1 VESRLSALTG
11 DGTTT
16 IPEYTI
22 LYTIVYTILYTILY
36 TIPYTIL
43 SVMKETSSH
52 PYSHSLPF
60 TPIHSHS
67 FPFTFLSHA
76 FTIGALSLSPCII
89 TPYLVHMCAAVPRN
103 RPNHAS
109 YHITDITGNTRIP
122 EEYLPF
128 TLHTSVLS
136 PPTTTAISH
145 SPFPSSRPLRNS
157 IILLP
162 RQLVT

>member
-1 VESRLSALTG
+1 MESRLSALTG

-60 TPIHSHS
+60 TPIHSPSHS
-67 FPFTFLSHA
+67 FPTHSQSEPYPYRPASSPLISSTCALQSPVTGRITHHI
-76 FTIGALSLSPCII
+76 TSRTSRGILEYQKSIYLSLYIPLFSLPQPPPPSPTRHFHPPDHFAI
-89 TPYLVHMCAAVPRN
+89 
-103 RPNHAS
+103 AS
-109 YHITDITGNTRIP
+109 SFCPG
-122 EEYLPF
+122 
-128 TLHTSVLS
+128 S
-136 PPTTTAISH
+136 
-145 SPFPSSRPLRNS
+145 
-157 IILLP
+157 
-162 RQLVT
+162 